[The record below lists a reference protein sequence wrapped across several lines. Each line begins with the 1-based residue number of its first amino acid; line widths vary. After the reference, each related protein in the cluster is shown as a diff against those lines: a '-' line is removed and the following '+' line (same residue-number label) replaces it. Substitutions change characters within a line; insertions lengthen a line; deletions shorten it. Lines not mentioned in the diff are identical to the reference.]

1 MDKYWIRNARVKL
14 QSLELFWAGTPANAF
29 MFGNTKTEVNEQF
42 YCRHLRSKF
51 DTITRI
57 NDNMQ
62 TIHAAVYYCCYKYCI
77 DFNGMCECW
86 KWHRSTR
93 FWSRFISF
101 RCYISLDTCF
111 DSRYCLFLC
120 QTTNAG
126 LVYICITVNYEYNR
140 KKNS

>member
-101 RCYISLDTCF
+101 HFISLLHIV
-111 DSRYCLFLC
+111 RYVFWFQILSFSLSNDKCWTRLHLHNC
-120 QTTNAG
+120 E
-126 LVYICITVNYEYNR
+126 LRI
-140 KKNS
+140 

>member
-14 QSLELFWAGTPANAF
+14 QSLELFSAGIPANAF

-62 TIHAAVYYCCYKYCI
+62 TIHAAGYYCCYIASISMTCANVENGI
-77 DFNGMCECW
+77 DPLDFGLVSF
-86 KWHRSTR
+86 H
-93 FWSRFISF
+93 FISLLHIVRYVF
-101 RCYISLDTCF
+101 WFQILSFSLSNDKCWTRLHLHNCEL
-111 DSRYCLFLC
+111 R
-120 QTTNAG
+120 
-126 LVYICITVNYEYNR
+126 I
-140 KKNS
+140 